1 MSKIYHQL
9 INQATAEQISRTYVG
24 NYPHSSKVKEDV
36 VLLRTYD
43 EETLENTCQEAFSK
57 SEYEKIVRL
66 VDQTDME
73 LVSVREWFK
82 VDKPELE
89 QFHIKDKPL
98 VHDDSPPEIKD
109 ET

>member
-24 NYPHSSKVKEDV
+24 NYSHSTKVKEDV
-36 VLLRTYD
+36 VILRTYD

-57 SEYEKIVRL
+57 SDYDKFIRL
-66 VDQTDME
+66 IDQTDTE
-73 LVSVREWFK
+73 LVSVREWFN

-89 QFHIKDKPL
+89 QFFVKEKPI
-98 VHDDSPPEIKD
+98 VHDDSPPEID